1 MIGTHMPKGLT
12 SSASV
17 TVNAPIAKA
26 WDALVNPALIK
37 QYMMGADVVS
47 DWKPGSAIVWKGE
60 YEGKKFEDK
69 GTILKLE
76 PQKVLQY
83 THYSP
88 LTGKPDVPD
97 NYHTVTIELTPKD
110 AATTVSLSQDNNPD
124 EESREHTSKFWQGML
139 DTLKGLL
146 EK

>member
-12 SSASV
+12 STASV
-17 TVNAPIAKA
+17 TVKTPLAKA
-26 WDALVNPALIK
+26 WDAVVNPSIIK

-60 YEGKKFEDK
+60 YEGKKYEDK

-76 PQKVLQY
+76 PEKVLQY

-97 NYHTVTIELTPKD
+97 NYHTVTIELTPKGD
-110 AATTVSLSQDNNPD
+110 ATTVSLSQDNNPD
-124 EESREHTSKFWQGML
+124 EEARAHTSKFWQGML